1 MSCNDKQSDVTAPTV
16 LLSESE
22 MVDVM
27 TDVYIIENAINY
39 RRGKGTKITN
49 LKTNGFDAVF
59 THYGINDSIFKKNVE
74 YYNDSP
80 VVMKRIMDS
89 VNVRFS
95 NIQQK
100 LKQNRKRVVKF
111 NDSFSL
117 SVPYLGKFIITLILH
132 SLLNVFLT
140 GHVSA
145 DFCNNT
151 FSLSVYT

>member
-1 MSCNDKQSDVTAPTV
+1 MATNNLKILILSVLLLLMSCNDKQSDVTAPTV

-74 YYNDSP
+74 YYNDNP

-89 VNVRFS
+89 VNMRFT

-100 LKQNRKRVVKF
+100 IKE
-111 NDSFSL
+111 
-117 SVPYLGKFIITLILH
+117 
-132 SLLNVFLT
+132 
-140 GHVSA
+140 
-145 DFCNNT
+145 
-151 FSLSVYT
+151 